1 MHVEV
6 TAAAPGRQPVNAR
19 QLIWNI
25 DGEISTDSSSNRNN
39 RINDNAEALEGLSHA
54 FKRIAVAVSQSM
66 SYNNA
71 DNSMIPVGQTY
82 QQQLLAALRSLASNP
97 AQVLQANGRLS
108 LNAQLAIHALV
119 DRARAA
125 GNHGVRL
132 EQPVNNGKHSLML
145 YTPNRSFRLH
155 NDGTDE
161 SNTELNNALNDVLR
175 YVSALKDDNAD
186 GYSSGPQV
194 VELPTDYTS
203 DLSSSPRSV
212 SSSRHSRPTIELVSD
227 SEENDDEPTMQIEDS
242 ATSAVPIENTAAASI
257 PPAAMHYNAFN
268 GYRDV
273 EQDSASP
280 NQASRARYLRQPNND
295 ANARTTMVLNVCRPV
310 NAIYSCIHFHVCDF
324 VAASLC
330 CWQNAFDYVLFI
342 LY

>member
-1 MHVEV
+1 M
-6 TAAAPGRQPVNAR
+6 
-19 QLIWNI
+19 NI
-25 DGEISTDSSSNRNN
+25 DGEISTDTGSNRNN
-39 RINDNAEALEGLSHA
+39 RHNDNAEALEGLSHA

-97 AQVLQANGRLS
+97 GQVLQANGRLS

-145 YTPNRSFRLH
+145 YTHNRSFRLH

-194 VELPTDYTS
+194 VELPSDYSS

-227 SEENDDEPTMQIEDS
+227 SEENDEPSMQIEDS
-242 ATSAVPIENTAAASI
+242 APSAAPVENITAAAASI

-295 ANARTTMVLNVCRPV
+295 ANARTTMV
-310 NAIYSCIHFHVCDF
+310 
-324 VAASLC
+324 
-330 CWQNAFDYVLFI
+330 
-342 LY
+342 